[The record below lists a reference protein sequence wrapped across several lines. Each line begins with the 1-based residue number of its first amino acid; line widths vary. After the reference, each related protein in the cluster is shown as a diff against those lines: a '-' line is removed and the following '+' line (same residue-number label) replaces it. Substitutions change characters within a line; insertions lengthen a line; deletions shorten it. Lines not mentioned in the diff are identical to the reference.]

1 MRVKINKNSKDDI
14 DIYVGD
20 YVRTINGIAKVT
32 DIICGQDVKFD
43 NLNIFDGDED
53 LLRHHNYDGI
63 SVNDYYF
70 WNAYVIGNPTNDIM
84 DLIEVGDYVNGRRV
98 KRINCELEY
107 FEEKYD
113 DMPETVYNGLEL
125 DYDGS
130 DNSFIY
136 FDYEIE
142 DIVTKEQFDSRRYK
156 YNR

>member
-1 MRVKINKNSKDDI
+1 MRVLINKNGNKDI

-70 WNAYVIGNPTNDIM
+70 WNSYVIGNPTNDIM

-98 KRINCELEY
+98 KAINCKLEY
-107 FEEKYD
+107 LDE
-113 DMPETVYNGLEL
+113 DMLETVYNGLEL
-125 DYDGS
+125 DFDGTN
-130 DNSFIY
+130 NSFIY

>member
-1 MRVKINKNSKDDI
+1 MRVLISKNGNKDI

-70 WNAYVIGNPTNDIM
+70 WNSYVIGNPTNDIM

-98 KRINCELEY
+98 KAINCKLEY
-107 FEEKYD
+107 LDE

-125 DYDGS
+125 DFDGTN
-130 DNSFIY
+130 NSWIY

>member
-1 MRVKINKNSKDDI
+1 MRVLINKNGNKDI

-70 WNAYVIGNPTNDIM
+70 WNSYVIGNPTNDIM

-98 KRINCELEY
+98 KAINCKLEY
-107 FEEKYD
+107 LDE

-125 DYDGS
+125 DFDGTN
-130 DNSFIY
+130 NSWIY
-136 FDYEIE
+136 FDSCEIRTSV
-142 DIVTKEQFDSRRYK
+142 I
-156 YNR
+156 

>member
-1 MRVKINKNSKDDI
+1 MRVLINKNGNKDI

-70 WNAYVIGNPTNDIM
+70 WNSYVIGNPTNDIM

-98 KRINCELEY
+98 KAINCKLEY
-107 FEEKYD
+107 LDE

-125 DYDGS
+125 DFDGTN
-130 DNSFIY
+130 NSWIY

-142 DIVTKEQFDSRRYK
+142 DIVTKEEFDSRRYK

>member
-1 MRVKINKNSKDDI
+1 MRVIINKNSDKDI

-20 YVRTINGIAKVT
+20 YIRTINGIAKVT
-32 DIICGQDVKFD
+32 DIICGHDVKFD

-70 WNAYVIGNPTNDIM
+70 WNSYVIGNPTNDIM

-98 KRINCELEY
+98 KAINCKLEY
-107 FEEKYD
+107 FDED
-113 DMPETVYNGLEL
+113 IPETVYNGLEL
-125 DYDGS
+125 DFDGTN
-130 DNSFIY
+130 NSWIY

>member
-1 MRVKINKNSKDDI
+1 MRVLINKNDNKDI

-32 DIICGQDVKFD
+32 DIINGQDVKFD

-70 WNAYVIGNPTNDIM
+70 WNSYVIGNPTNDIM
-84 DLIEVGDYVNGRRV
+84 DLIEVGDYINGRRV
-98 KRINCELEY
+98 KQINCKLEY
-107 FEEKYD
+107 FDE

-125 DYDGS
+125 DFDGT
-130 DNSFIY
+130 DNSWIY

>member
-1 MRVKINKNSKDDI
+1 MRVLINKNGNKDI

-70 WNAYVIGNPTNDIM
+70 WNSYVIGNPTNDIM

-98 KRINCELEY
+98 KAINCKLEY
-107 FEEKYD
+107 LDE

-125 DYDGS
+125 DFDGTN
-130 DNSFIY
+130 NSWIY

-142 DIVTKEQFDSRRYK
+142 DIVTKEQLDSRRYK

>member
-1 MRVKINKNSKDDI
+1 MRVLINKNGNKDA

-70 WNAYVIGNPTNDIM
+70 WNSYVIGNPTNDIM

-98 KRINCELEY
+98 KAINCKLEY
-107 FEEKYD
+107 LDE

-125 DYDGS
+125 DFDGTN
-130 DNSFIY
+130 NSWIY

>member
-1 MRVKINKNSKDDI
+1 MRVLINKNGNKDI
-14 DIYVGD
+14 DIYVRD

-70 WNAYVIGNPTNDIM
+70 WNSYVIGNPTNDIM

-98 KRINCELEY
+98 KAINCKLEY
-107 FEEKYD
+107 LDE

-125 DYDGS
+125 DFDGTN
-130 DNSFIY
+130 NSWIY